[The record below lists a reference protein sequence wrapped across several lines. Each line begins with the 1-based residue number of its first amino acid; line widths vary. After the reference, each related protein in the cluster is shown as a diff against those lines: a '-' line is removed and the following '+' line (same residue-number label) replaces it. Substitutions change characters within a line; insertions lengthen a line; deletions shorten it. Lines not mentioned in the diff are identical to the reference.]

1 MPAEKHGLIGP
12 ITAGVTRIA
21 NELNHYRDG
30 SAHGIKCVAGDQC
43 PAHLFELVA
52 AVVAVGEGAQ
62 GRSCAG
68 FQGVGACRGAGGAC
82 CGHYGLLDAPPA
94 CVQLPRGSALGGGV
108 AGEAVLCVVGPAF
121 HACAAVPCVGVGA
134 SWQART
140 EAGAAVGCAQ

>member
-1 MPAEKHGLIGP
+1 MAQAVACCVVG
-12 ITAGVTRIA
+12 
-21 NELNHYRDG
+21 
-30 SAHGIKCVAGDQC
+30 VAGALGAADLC
-43 PAHLFELVA
+43 ELVA
-52 AVVAVGEGAQ
+52 AVVAVGECAK

-68 FQGVGACRGAGGAC
+68 FQGVGVCRGAGGAC
-82 CGHYGLLDAPPA
+82 RGHYGLLDAPPA
-94 CVQLPRGSALGGGV
+94 CVQLPGGGALGGGV

>member
-1 MPAEKHGLIGP
+1 MAQAVACCVVG
-12 ITAGVTRIA
+12 
-21 NELNHYRDG
+21 
-30 SAHGIKCVAGDQC
+30 VAGTLGTADLC
-43 PAHLFELVA
+43 ELVA
-52 AVVAVGEGAQ
+52 AVVAVGECAK

-68 FQGVGACRGAGGAC
+68 FQGVGVCRGAGGAC